1 MKKRLLSFA
10 LVFVMV
16 LGMLPAQ
23 AFAAAAELTWSGNT
37 ITLASGTTVGSATLT
52 GLLIYKQGATSTFP
66 EITGVTQDGT
76 TLNVTLAEDT
86 DPSYP
91 LQAGFT
97 AGSYYVQNINNTC
110 TLKNG
115 QGTMTVSVQVKPAP
129 APNAPTYGSG
139 TFTIHFTVPMGE
151 PCAVTAPA
159 GEGFIFTGENSAY
172 KEKPYSFTVKA
183 AEGYDGTDMVVKVN
197 DEVVKGE
204 NGTYTIASVSD
215 DLIITVEGIVK
226 KEVCSITAPTG
237 EGFTFTGAATV
248 YKGDRYT
255 FQIAVDN
262 AYNASNMVVKAGETE
277 LTGENGTYTI
287 EAVNEDTVITVSG
300 IVEKTIYTVTLT
312 EGTGYTLSG
321 QSTSYAGEP
330 YTFTVTVDD
339 AVYKANEVVVKVNDE
354 AVTLTDG
361 KYTFAALD
369 GDKTVTVENVVERQL
384 FTVTKPEAEGITF
397 TGADNVREGKP
408 YTFSIKADQA
418 YDVSGMVV
426 KVNGEEITGTDGS
439 YTLPSVSD
447 DLTISVEGIAAKAIY
462 HVTAPAA
469 GKFTFTGGETVYGG
483 DDYTFTVQANT
494 GYTATVK
501 VNGED
506 LTGSNGSYTVVAV
519 SEDLVI
525 TVETERA
532 PITGTEIPVTDG
544 VIDITDRTIYS
555 RSSYYAKA
563 TNIVVAG
570 VSVKEAYEDGTTV
583 SIVLPYTAADD
594 AVVDITFGTS
604 LNKCTM
610 EGTTGSLTLADGEGT
625 LNMTLTGMYISSLKS
640 TATYTL
646 IFIREE
652 MPTDPPVCVKTA
664 DTAEVWKG
672 HALEIDLRDYFTAA
686 GTYYLVDGENK
697 IPIEG
702 SKYTYVPTVGGEQ
715 TLVFT
720 AVNEFGE
727 SSERLTFTVTVK
739 DIEGGLYIG
748 HTTSNGSLDHVVF
761 TDAEGNLIE
770 GLNVA
775 LEGTTIKVSVPRSYA
790 ADGQITA
797 TFALTQKDGLPK
809 LSTSNAFNGSNDTKV
824 YTTTLSN
831 GAGSRSMYF
840 YNSHPKATSNSYTT
854 YKIEYITQNEAPV
867 LAPGQSAAGETTIT
881 ADQTYTLDLDG
892 IFVDPDEGDSITGWT
907 VSINDAD
914 AVKAEVDENNVYS
927 WETDVAGEY
936 QLAFRALD
944 NYNAVSGTAYTVRLM
959 VENSTEVDSMTVSL
973 PEGLEPAFYI
983 ATGFKD
989 GIDQLGEEVS
999 AQKGETADGMTAYT
1013 ISYPTN
1019 VTMLSVRTEDW
1030 GGMAFD
1036 AQKDGMVSL
1045 RKMQFSV
1052 VDYDNNT
1059 AESTNTVTYGGN
1071 TAVAGTDGWLLV
1083 TGMEYVFAAV
1093 PKDASLAAV
1102 SGTATLEAGAETY
1115 IRNMMLGIKN
1125 PMTITV
1131 PAGGKAQLYK
1141 FNQYYSNTE
1150 LDAKIVKDNG
1160 DGTTSYSFVADTKA
1174 NGANYI
1180 YRVTMP
1186 GKITKAGWL
1195 AWGKQSLTVTYSDS
1209 DKSPDYR
1216 LDDYSGTGEASSGV
1230 AEDSVLLNINSRNH
1244 LNLSVGQSKVLKAYR
1259 AWEIIPVSYN
1269 NYIIPP
1275 DFTYTILSGNDVVSL
1290 SEKTSASAADGDW
1303 MTLTALKEGIAIIEV
1318 TYAAIKVEG
1327 GQYDGVY
1334 GASDPARAG
1343 LVVVQVGESD
1353 DPSVNFGIDSFA
1365 SIGKAG
1371 SSNISYN
1378 PNNAKA
1384 WDAEF
1389 DTLYFTGD
1397 SGELKLTPTAS
1408 GAITEVAVSHDKGAN
1423 WTVLNGAEG
1432 TYTAKIVPGNNII
1445 RVATASGTAYQVV
1458 RGDKIAVTLKELDGK
1473 SDSDGIVE
1481 AGETVR
1487 VTLVGLHSPIP
1498 KMAGNYN
1505 PGFGGNDDGYSSQH
1519 LNYTCNGEAI
1529 YGVGMQYNFVTA
1541 ANYVDV
1547 VMPEDGSSVSLTDGY
1562 IGVGVI
1568 GLDNF
1573 VNGGD
1578 SHRNIPDNGCATRG
1592 SKSTWHTRSIL
1603 PEITVTAGGESAPNA
1618 APIVRADAVKESE
1631 IFDDQKYAINPDTL
1645 FQDTDGNVLTFT
1657 LSVNGGEAKPVGVDF
1672 KFVSEQAGVYELTFT
1687 ASDGKE
1693 TAQHT
1698 ITLTVT
1704 ARQQEE
1710 DQDDKFG
1717 LEDSEIAG
1725 YVTISVEDNAIRVEG
1740 ETGLKFPAPLGTII
1754 EPTRVPFKQGEN
1766 IAQVTKRLLDHLK
1779 IGMKYSGTLES
1790 GFYLGAIT
1798 NFEVDDTPYISM
1810 GEFDAGVGSGWMITQ
1825 NDVFIN
1831 KGASEFEVANGD
1843 ILKWKYTCQ
1852 LGADIGDDYATKR
1865 IENVEKLISEI
1876 GEVTLDKADEISAAR
1891 AAYDELT
1898 EAQKQQVENYTTLTA
1913 AETALADLKAAAA
1926 ADQAAADAVEAKIA
1940 AIGIVTLT
1948 SENAITEARDAYNA
1962 LTDAQKALVENLG
1975 TLTDAETA
1983 LAELKAEDAANRA
1996 AAANVE
2002 VKIATIGE
2010 VSLAKEDK
2018 INAARTAYDA
2028 LTDVQKTLVTNYE
2041 TLTAAETA
2049 LAELKAGAAT
2059 DQAAANAVKEMI
2071 AAIGEVT
2078 LESETVIAEARAA
2091 YDALTEER
2099 KALVENYETLMAAE
2113 AVLAELKAAA
2123 AGNQAAANAVKEQI
2137 AAIGEVT
2144 LESEAAITE
2153 ARAAYDALTDAQK
2166 DLVDNYV
2173 FLTAAE
2179 ATLNALKTAAAA
2191 DRAAAN
2197 AVEEK
2202 IAAIGE
2208 VSLAKENKITEARTA
2223 YDALTEARKALVEN
2237 YETLTAAETALADL
2251 KAATAADQAAADA
2264 VEAKIAAIG
2273 TVTLTSENAITEAR
2287 DAYNALTDA
2296 QKALVENYQ
2305 TLTAAEDAL
2314 TALKSAGLDEMYEA
2328 AAETLLTQTPVTGST
2343 GGEWLVFGLSRAL
2356 DKELTAAQKTAYE
2369 AAVQALLNSE
2379 LNDSG
2384 QLNQNKPTENA
2395 RVALALTAL
2404 GYDPANY
2411 NGKNLLSALEDTAWT
2426 AKQGNNSAAFAL
2438 LAFNA
2443 ADYHASNEDT
2453 LIQSLLAN
2461 QLSTGGWNINSGI
2474 ADADTTAMVV
2484 QALAPYYQSNPNVKT
2499 AVDNALVYLK
2509 GLMNTKGQLNNGVD
2523 EPSVETV
2530 SQMIVA
2536 LCELG
2541 IDPATWKTE
2550 NDVNLLHG
2558 LASFYVDGSK
2568 KGFAHTGDNTYN
2580 QMATEQ
2586 AFYTMVAYKRFLNKD
2601 ATSLYDMSDARV
2613 QKYTITVSDSVNGTV
2628 TPSKSIA
2635 AAGETITVSVAPN
2648 NGYKLKSLSM
2658 NGAALTANESGVY
2671 SFTMPEQVVTLT
2683 AVFEKLET
2691 VIEQDTTVSNGTAS
2705 AVIPDTA
2712 IDEAVAAVGGTE
2724 DKVVTIIPTE
2734 TGSADKVEVSIPAD
2748 SAGKIADA
2756 DAALIVQAPAGA
2768 VEIPKE
2774 ILTQMEGTA
2783 DQTVKITVE
2792 ARTQE
2797 HIADA
2802 GITADTTG
2810 AVIVEVTIQKGDT
2823 KVTDF
2828 DSNQLTITIPVTN
2841 GFVAG
2846 KTYDVIV
2853 ISEGKANETVKG
2865 LCIQQG
2871 EQKVIQVKI
2880 NHLSTFVVLNPV
2892 TADLVEAMDTLAVAD
2907 AKKVTYEKIM
2917 AIETA
2922 YDKLTIAEKLQ
2933 IRDAY
2938 KAFQDQVEMF
2948 ELYLEMIV
2956 EEAAEELEDFY
2967 KDLDQDDYSTKAWK
2981 KIKEAYNDSLDALTE
2996 AHYEEEVY
3004 ELLEEY
3010 LEYLEEAAAGELE
3023 VTFRL
3028 IGDWKHDDGVS
3039 GHDEYVTWIETTEY
3053 NMPAGSTIYDLFIKA
3068 IDDFDLNQKGAS
3080 KNYVESIQAPDILG
3094 GYWIGEFDNGP
3105 NSGWMYTINGDHP
3118 GYGLK
3123 EQDLEDG
3130 DEVIWHYVDDY
3141 TLEERKTTSKYYE
3154 RWLEADDISPEAYV
3168 KRHLDKIVTIEGK
3181 GEVKPELKMSHIGK
3195 DVKFTFTPAEGWV
3208 IKNVYVDGKD
3218 KGAIET
3224 YTYKKLAM
3232 DARIEVVFAQNVAFQ
3247 MNFVDV
3253 PEAEWFYDDVYFA
3266 VSNGLFNGINEVTF
3280 APGASMTRAM
3290 LITVLYRLEGQP
3302 AVYGGSAFADVAAG
3316 QWYTDAVIWAT
3327 RNGTVNGL
3335 GNGKFGAN
3343 DNVTREQ
3350 MAAILY
3356 RYAQNCGYDTTA
3368 RANLNGYTD
3377 AAKISAYAQEAMS
3390 WANAMDLINGR
3401 TATALAPTGTATR
3414 AEVAAIFHRF
3424 AENIAK

>member
-10 LVFVMV
+10 LAFVMV
-16 LGMLPAQ
+16 LGMLPAH
-23 AFAAAAELTWSGNT
+23 AFAAEAELTWSGNT

-115 QGTMTVSVQVKPAP
+115 QGTMTVSVQVKPSP
-129 APNAPTYGSG
+129 APNAPVVGTG
-139 TFTIHFTVPMGE
+139 TFTINFSVPMGE
-151 PCAVTAPA
+151 SYTVTAPT
-159 GEGFIFTGENSAY
+159 GEGFVFSGEKTVYAGRAY
-172 KEKPYSFTVKA
+172 TFTVKA
-183 AEGYDGTDMVVKVN
+183 AEGYDGTSMVVKVN
-197 DEVVKGE
+197 GDPVEGV
-204 NGTYTIASVSD
+204 NGTYTVENVSGD
-215 DLIITVEGIVK
+215 MVITVEGIVK
-226 KEVCSITAPTG
+226 KEVCTITAPVG
-237 EGFTFTGAATV
+237 EGFTFTGAETV
-248 YKGDRYT
+248 YKGENYT
-255 FQIAVDN
+255 FKIAVDN

-447 DLTISVEGIAAKAIY
+447 DLTITVEGIAAKAIY

-483 DDYTFTVQANT
+483 DDYTFTVQANA

-748 HTTSNGSLDHVVF
+748 HITSNGSLDHVVF

-892 IFVDPDEGDSITGWT
+892 VFVDPDEGDSITGWT
-907 VSINDAD
+907 VSINGAD
-914 AVKAEVDENNVYS
+914 AVQAEVDENNVYS
-927 WETDVAGEY
+927 WKTEVAGEY
-936 QLAFRALD
+936 QLVFRAKD
-944 NYNAVSGTAYTVRLM
+944 NYNAISGTAYTFRLT
-959 VENSTEVDSMTVSL
+959 VENTAEMDSMTVSL
-973 PEGLEPAFYI
+973 PEDLEPVFYI

-999 AQKGETADGMTAYT
+999 AQKGESADGVTAYT
-1013 ISYPTN
+1013 VSYPAN
-1019 VTMLSVRTEDW
+1019 VTMLSVRAEGW
-1030 GGMAFD
+1030 GGMAFNV
-1036 AQKDGMVSL
+1036 QKDGTVSL

-1131 PAGGKAQLYK
+1131 PAGSKAQLYK

-1150 LDAKIVKDNG
+1150 LDAKIIKDNG

-1529 YGVGMQYNFVTA
+1529 YGIGMQYNFVTA

-1547 VMPEDGSSVSLTDGY
+1547 VMPEDGSNVTLTDGY

-1592 SKSTWHTRSIL
+1592 SKTTWHTRSIL
-1603 PEITVTAGGESAPNA
+1603 PEITVEAGGESAANT
-1618 APIVRADAVKESE
+1618 APIVRADAVTESE

-1657 LSVNGGEAKPVGVDF
+1657 LSVNGGEAEPVGVDF
-1672 KFVSEQAGVYELTFT
+1672 KFVPEQAGVYVLTFT

-1710 DQDDKFG
+1710 DKDDKFG

-1740 ETGLKFPAPLGTII
+1740 ETGLKFPVPLGTII
-1754 EPTRVPFKQGEN
+1754 EPTRVPFKQDEN
-1766 IAQVTKRLLDHLK
+1766 IAQVTKRLLDHLG

-1798 NFEVDDTPYISM
+1798 NFEVDRTPYASM

-1865 IENVEKLISEI
+1865 IENVEKRISEI

-1898 EAQKQQVENYTTLTA
+1898 EAQKQQVKNYT
-1913 AETALADLKAAAA
+1913 
-1926 ADQAAADAVEAKIA
+1926 
-1940 AIGIVTLT
+1940 
-1948 SENAITEARDAYNA
+1948 
-1962 LTDAQKALVENLG
+1962 
-1975 TLTDAETA
+1975 
-1983 LAELKAEDAANRA
+1983 
-1996 AAANVE
+1996 
-2002 VKIATIGE
+2002 
-2010 VSLAKEDK
+2010 
-2018 INAARTAYDA
+2018 
-2028 LTDVQKTLVTNYE
+2028 

-2049 LAELKAGAAT
+2049 LAELKAAA
-2059 DQAAANAVKEMI
+2059 
-2071 AAIGEVT
+2071 
-2078 LESETVIAEARAA
+2078 
-2091 YDALTEER
+2091 
-2099 KALVENYETLMAAE
+2099 
-2113 AVLAELKAAA
+2113 
-2123 AGNQAAANAVKEQI
+2123 
-2137 AAIGEVT
+2137 
-2144 LESEAAITE
+2144 
-2153 ARAAYDALTDAQK
+2153 
-2166 DLVDNYV
+2166 
-2173 FLTAAE
+2173 
-2179 ATLNALKTAAAA
+2179 
-2191 DRAAAN
+2191 
-2197 AVEEK
+2197 
-2202 IAAIGE
+2202 
-2208 VSLAKENKITEARTA
+2208 
-2223 YDALTEARKALVEN
+2223 
-2237 YETLTAAETALADL
+2237 
-2251 KAATAADQAAADA
+2251 AADQAAANT
-2264 VEAKIAAIG
+2264 VEEKIAEIG
-2273 TVTLTSENAITEAR
+2273 TVTLESATKIAEAR
-2287 DAYNALTDA
+2287 KAYNALTDA

-2305 TLTAAEDAL
+2305 TLAAAEDAL

-2384 QLNQNKPTENA
+2384 QLNANKPTENA

-2404 GYDPANY
+2404 GCDPANY
-2411 NGKNLLSALEDTAWT
+2411 NGKNLLSALEDTTWT
-2426 AKQGNNSAAFAL
+2426 TKQGNNSAAFAL

-2443 ADYHASNEDT
+2443 AYYHASNEDT

-2461 QLSTGGWNINSGI
+2461 QLSAGGWNINSGS

-2550 NDVNLLHG
+2550 HDVNLLHG

-2658 NGAALTANESGVY
+2658 NGAALTADESGVY

-2828 DSNQLTITIPVTN
+2828 DSNQLTITIPVAN

-2892 TADLVEAMDTLAVAD
+2892 TAELVEAMDALAVAD

-2967 KDLDQDDYSTKAWK
+2967 KDLDQDDYSAKAWK
-2981 KIKEAYNDSLDALTE
+2981 KIKEVYNDALDALTE

-3039 GHDEYVTWIETTEY
+3039 GHDKYVTWIETTEY

-3080 KNYVESIQAPDILG
+3080 RNYVESIQAPDILG

-3154 RWLEADDISPEAYV
+3154 RWLEADDISPEAWV
-3168 KRHLDKIVTIEGK
+3168 KRHLDKIVTIKGK

-3232 DARIEVVFAQNVAFQ
+3232 DARIEVVFVQNVAFQ
-3247 MNFVDV
+3247 MNFADV
-3253 PEAEWFYDDVYFA
+3253 SESQWFYDDVYFA
-3266 VSNGLFNGINEVTF
+3266 VSNGLFNGIDEVTF

-3290 LITVLYRLEGQP
+3290 LVTVLYRLEGQP

-3327 RNGTVNGL
+3327 RNGIVNGL
-3335 GNGKFGAN
+3335 GDGKFGTN

-3390 WANAMDLINGR
+3390 WANAMSLINGR
-3401 TATALAPTGTATR
+3401 TATSLAPTGTATR

-3424 AENIAK
+3424 VENIAK